1 MKYIAA
7 IVSIVLMTLPAAL
20 PAQEN
25 MGTGRIAGH
34 VVDENG
40 AAVPAA
46 KVVVQSLQGTTR
58 LEGATDK
65 KGGFAVAGM
74 GSGPWRI
81 TITKDGYV
89 SAYTDMH
96 VSQLKANP
104 PLALTL
110 IKAAGAQ
117 GLWTDEESRALLDQ
131 GNALLE
137 EGKFGEAL
145 AAFEQ
150 FSAKYPEIY
159 AARLNVATTYLK
171 KGDLERAE
179 REFQGVIDK
188 AVQVPEDAAKDKQ
201 TSLRALSGLGELALK
216 RGDFTAA
223 QESFRKALEISPEDA
238 AAAYNVGE
246 IFFSNQKVD
255 EAIPYFEMAARIK
268 KDWPKAYHR
277 LGLVYLNKGDFDK
290 ALENLR
296 KFVELDPQNP
306 EAANVKATIAAV
318 EKMKKCGAGP
328 PAPEAYLTGKF
339 TQGLVH

>member
-1 MKYIAA
+1 MRCFAA
-7 IVSIVLMTLPAAL
+7 ALIILMTLLAAL

-25 MGTGRIAGH
+25 MGRGRISGQ
-34 VVDENG
+34 VVDESG

-46 KVVVQSLQGTTR
+46 KVVVQSLQGTAR
-58 LEGATDK
+58 LEGTTDK
-65 KGGFAVAGM
+65 KGHFAVAGM

-81 TITKDGYV
+81 TVTKEGYV
-89 SAYTDMH
+89 SAYTDMQ
-96 VSQLKANP
+96 VSQLKTNP
-104 PLALTL
+104 PLALTMQ
-110 IKAAGAQ
+110 KVAGAQ
-117 GLWTDEESRALLDQ
+117 GLRTEEESRPLLDQ

-137 EGKFGEAL
+137 EGKFDEAL

-159 AARLNVATTYLK
+159 AARLNVATAYLK
-171 KGDLERAE
+171 KGDLDRAE
-179 REFQGVIDK
+179 SEFRGVLAK
-188 AVQVPEDAAKDKQ
+188 VVEVHGEAAKDKT

-223 QESFRKALEISPEDA
+223 QKSFREALEISPEDA

-255 EAIPYFEMAARIK
+255 EAIPFFELAGRIR
-268 KDWPKAYHR
+268 KDWPKPYHR
-277 LGLVYLNKGDFDK
+277 LGLVYLNKGDLDK

-306 EAANVKATIAAV
+306 EAENVKAIIAAV
-318 EKMKKCGAGP
+318 EKMKK
-328 PAPEAYLTGKF
+328 
-339 TQGLVH
+339 

>member
-1 MKYIAA
+1 MI
-7 IVSIVLMTLPAAL
+7 LPAVL

-25 MGTGRIAGH
+25 MGRGRITGQ
-34 VVDENG
+34 VVDETG

-46 KVVVQSLQGTTR
+46 KVVVKSLQGNTQ
-58 LEGATDK
+58 LEGMTDK
-65 KGGFAVAGM
+65 KGHFAVAGM
-74 GSGPWRI
+74 GTGQWRV
-81 TITKDGYV
+81 TVTKEGYI
-89 SAYTDMH
+89 SAYTDMP
-96 VSQLKANP
+96 VSQLKPNP
-104 PLALTL
+104 PLTMTM
-110 IKAAGAQ
+110 KRVAGAQ
-117 GLWTDEESRALLDQ
+117 ALPTDEERTSLLGQ

-137 EGKFGEAL
+137 EGKFDEAL

-171 KGDLERAE
+171 MGDLDRAE
-179 REFQGVIDK
+179 SEFRGVLDK
-188 AVQVPEDAAKDKQ
+188 AVQAQGEAGKDKEI
-201 TSLRALSGLGELALK
+201 SLLALSGLGELALK

-223 QESFRKALEISPEDA
+223 QESFRRALEISPEDA

-255 EAIPYFEMAARIK
+255 EAIPYFELAARIK

-296 KFVELDPQNP
+296 KFVELDPLNP

-318 EKMKKCGAGP
+318 EKMKK
-328 PAPEAYLTGKF
+328 
-339 TQGLVH
+339 

>member
-1 MKYIAA
+1 MI
-7 IVSIVLMTLPAAL
+7 LPAVL

-25 MGTGRIAGH
+25 MGRGRITGQ
-34 VVDENG
+34 VVDETG

-46 KVVVQSLQGTTR
+46 KVVVKNLQGNTQ
-58 LEGATDK
+58 LEGMTDK
-65 KGGFAVAGM
+65 KGHFAVAGM
-74 GSGPWRI
+74 GTGQWRV
-81 TITKDGYV
+81 TVTKEGYI
-89 SAYTDMH
+89 SAYTDMP
-96 VSQLKANP
+96 VSQLKPNP
-104 PLALTL
+104 PLTMTM
-110 IKAAGAQ
+110 KRVAGAQ
-117 GLWTDEESRALLDQ
+117 ALPTDEERTSLLGQ

-137 EGKFGEAL
+137 EGKFDEAL

-171 KGDLERAE
+171 MGDLDRAE
-179 REFQGVIDK
+179 SEFRGVLDK
-188 AVQVPEDAAKDKQ
+188 AVQAQGEAGKDKEI
-201 TSLRALSGLGELALK
+201 SLLALSGLGELALK

-223 QESFRKALEISPEDA
+223 QESFRRALEISPEDA

-255 EAIPYFEMAARIK
+255 EAIPYFELAARIK

-296 KFVELDPQNP
+296 KFVELDPLNP

-318 EKMKKCGAGP
+318 EKMKK
-328 PAPEAYLTGKF
+328 
-339 TQGLVH
+339 

>member
-1 MKYIAA
+1 MRYFVAVA
-7 IVSIVLMTLPAAL
+7 SIVLMILPAVL

-25 MGTGRIAGH
+25 MGRGRITGQ
-34 VVDENG
+34 VVDETG

-46 KVVVQSLQGTTR
+46 KVVVKSLQGNTQ
-58 LEGATDK
+58 LEGMTDK
-65 KGGFAVAGM
+65 KGHFAVAGM
-74 GSGPWRI
+74 GTGQWRV
-81 TITKDGYV
+81 TVTKEGYI
-89 SAYTDMH
+89 SAYTDMP
-96 VSQLKANP
+96 VSQLKPNP
-104 PLALTL
+104 PLTMTM
-110 IKAAGAQ
+110 KRVAGAQ
-117 GLWTDEESRALLDQ
+117 ALPTDEERTSLLGQ

-137 EGKFGEAL
+137 EGKFDEAL

-171 KGDLERAE
+171 MGDLDRAE
-179 REFQGVIDK
+179 SEFRGVLDK
-188 AVQVPEDAAKDKQ
+188 AVQAQGEAGKDKEI
-201 TSLRALSGLGELALK
+201 SLLALSGLGELALK

-223 QESFRKALEISPEDA
+223 QESFRRALEISPEDA

-255 EAIPYFEMAARIK
+255 EAIPYFELAARIK

-296 KFVELDPQNP
+296 KFVELDPLNP

-318 EKMKKCGAGP
+318 EKMKK
-328 PAPEAYLTGKF
+328 
-339 TQGLVH
+339 

>member
-1 MKYIAA
+1 MRYFVAVA
-7 IVSIVLMTLPAAL
+7 SIVLMILPAVL

-25 MGTGRIAGH
+25 MGRGRITGQ
-34 VVDENG
+34 VVDETG

-46 KVVVQSLQGTTR
+46 KVVVKSLQGNTQ
-58 LEGATDK
+58 LEGMTDK
-65 KGGFAVAGM
+65 KGHFAVAGM
-74 GSGPWRI
+74 GTGQWRV
-81 TITKDGYV
+81 TVTKEGYI
-89 SAYTDMH
+89 SAYTDMP
-96 VSQLKANP
+96 VSQLKPNP
-104 PLALTL
+104 PLTMTM
-110 IKAAGAQ
+110 KRVAGAQ
-117 GLWTDEESRALLDQ
+117 ALPTDEERTSLLGQ

-137 EGKFGEAL
+137 EGKFDEAL
-145 AAFEQ
+145 VAFEQ

-171 KGDLERAE
+171 MGDLDRAE
-179 REFQGVIDK
+179 SEFRGVLDK
-188 AVQVPEDAAKDKQ
+188 AVQAQGEAGKDKEI
-201 TSLRALSGLGELALK
+201 SLLALSGLGELALK

-223 QESFRKALEISPEDA
+223 QESFRRALEISPEDA

-255 EAIPYFEMAARIK
+255 EAIPYFELAARIK

-296 KFVELDPQNP
+296 KFVELDPLNP

-318 EKMKKCGAGP
+318 EKMKK
-328 PAPEAYLTGKF
+328 
-339 TQGLVH
+339 

>member
-1 MKYIAA
+1 
-7 IVSIVLMTLPAAL
+7 
-20 PAQEN
+20 
-25 MGTGRIAGH
+25 MGRGRISGQ
-34 VVDENG
+34 VVDESG

-46 KVVVQSLQGTTR
+46 KVVVQSLQGTAR
-58 LEGATDK
+58 LEGTTDK
-65 KGGFAVAGM
+65 KGHFAVAGM

-81 TITKDGYV
+81 TVTKEGYV
-89 SAYTDMH
+89 SAYTDRQ
-96 VSQLKANP
+96 VSQLKTNP
-104 PLALTL
+104 PLALTMQ
-110 IKAAGAQ
+110 KVAGAQ
-117 GLWTDEESRALLDQ
+117 GLRTEEESRSLLDQ

-137 EGKFGEAL
+137 EGKFDEAL

-150 FSAKYPEIY
+150 FLAKYPEIY
-159 AARLNVATTYLK
+159 AARLNVATAYLK
-171 KGDLERAE
+171 KGDLDRAE
-179 REFQGVIDK
+179 SEFRGVLAK
-188 AVQVPEDAAKDKQ
+188 VVEVHGEAAKDKT

-223 QESFRKALEISPEDA
+223 QKSFREALEISPEDA

-255 EAIPYFEMAARIK
+255 EAITYFELATRVK

-296 KFVELDPQNP
+296 KFIELDPQNP

-318 EKMKKCGAGP
+318 EKMKK
-328 PAPEAYLTGKF
+328 
-339 TQGLVH
+339 

>member
-1 MKYIAA
+1 MRYFVAVA
-7 IVSIVLMTLPAAL
+7 SIVLMILPAVL

-25 MGTGRIAGH
+25 MGRGRITGQ
-34 VVDENG
+34 VVDETG

-46 KVVVQSLQGTTR
+46 KVVVKNLQGNTQ
-58 LEGATDK
+58 LEGMTDK
-65 KGGFAVAGM
+65 KGHFAVAGM
-74 GSGPWRI
+74 GTGQWRV
-81 TITKDGYV
+81 TVTKEGYI
-89 SAYTDMH
+89 SAYTDMP
-96 VSQLKANP
+96 VSQLKPNP
-104 PLALTL
+104 PLTMTM
-110 IKAAGAQ
+110 KRVAGAQ
-117 GLWTDEESRALLDQ
+117 ALPTDEERTSLLGQ

-137 EGKFGEAL
+137 EGKFDEAL

-171 KGDLERAE
+171 MGDLDRAE
-179 REFQGVIDK
+179 SEFRGVLDK
-188 AVQVPEDAAKDKQ
+188 AVQAQGEAGKDKEI
-201 TSLRALSGLGELALK
+201 SLLALSGLGELALK

-223 QESFRKALEISPEDA
+223 QESFRRALEISPEDA

-255 EAIPYFEMAARIK
+255 EAIPYFELAARIK

-296 KFVELDPQNP
+296 KFVELDPLNP

-318 EKMKKCGAGP
+318 EKMKK
-328 PAPEAYLTGKF
+328 
-339 TQGLVH
+339 

>member
-1 MKYIAA
+1 MRYFAA
-7 IVSIVLMTLPAAL
+7 ASIVLLTLFGTL

-25 MGTGRIAGH
+25 LGRGRISGQ
-34 VVDENG
+34 VVDEKG

-46 KVVVQSLQGTTR
+46 KVVVQNLQGTAR
-58 LEGATDK
+58 LEGTTDK
-65 KGGFAVAGM
+65 KGHFAVAGM

-81 TITKDGYV
+81 TVMKEGYV
-89 SAYTDMH
+89 SAYTDTQI
-96 VSQLKANP
+96 SQLKANP
-104 PLALTL
+104 PLALTMN
-110 IKAAGAQ
+110 KVVGAQ
-117 GLWTDEESRALLDQ
+117 TLRTDEESRSLLDQ

-137 EGKFGEAL
+137 EGRFDEAL

-159 AARLNVATTYLK
+159 AARLNVAITYLK
-171 KGDLERAE
+171 KGDVDRAE
-179 REFQGVIDK
+179 SEFRGVLDK
-188 AVQVPEDAAKDKQ
+188 AVQVHGDAANDKE
-201 TSLRALSGLGELALK
+201 TSLRALAGLGELALK

-255 EAIPYFEMAARIK
+255 EAIPYFELAAQIK

-277 LGLVYLNKGDFDK
+277 LGLVYLNKGDFER

-306 EAANVKATIAAV
+306 EAANVKAMIAAV
-318 EKMKKCGAGP
+318 EKMKK
-328 PAPEAYLTGKF
+328 
-339 TQGLVH
+339 